1 MQVTE
6 EYLKDHFLT
15 AYFIDNERQ
24 NIEIQATSEDQK
36 KVYTYVIPFD
46 ENRDEYKALSKFM
59 SLDQLHES
67 TYQRVK
73 NERRLFEEQVIRIAQ
88 KDGLIMDSEKIDTKF
103 YPTLVTS
110 LFEEMNCDPFL
121 HKHVPNNSAQHFLQH
136 LKLLLA
142 FLLHHEY
149 TFYHCLSLSNK
160 ISIEPP
166 SVSILLGAILSP
178 TQTAIIV
185 A

>member
-15 AYFIDNERQ
+15 AYFVDNERQ

-67 TYQRVK
+67 TYQKAK

-110 LFEEMNCDPFL
+110 LFEDQDNAD
-121 HKHVPNNSAQHFLQH
+121 HVFA
-136 LKLLLA
+136 LKLALFELDA
-142 FLLHHEY
+142 IKNSENEEAKKELRKSKDKLD
-149 TFYHCLSLSNK
+149 
-160 ISIEPP
+160 
-166 SVSILLGAILSP
+166 ILSA
-178 TQTAIIV
+178 AIQCLKK
-185 A
+185 